1 VKRSFFS
8 TVLAVTCALLFCCLL
23 SEASGASAGLV
34 EHPTNAALVEGTL
47 SRAVETLLRGM
58 PVSVITKPV
67 ILTPSVAHEANWMV
81 ENLLGGR
88 LREEGV
94 AVVISRFKAP
104 PPAFQPEAPP
114 YDTTGAAD
122 TVAMAQPQDEPKEA
136 HVILEYRIVELGMEY
151 PRVWRAGYVGRKV
164 LERYAYASVHAR
176 LIDEQA
182 GTLMWAG
189 EGKGSQSDVVPVAKL
204 ALIEGSGE
212 DWQKGTLPPGKLGG
226 MVEPLVVAA
235 IVAGLVYLF
244 YSNKE

>member
-8 TVLAVTCALLFCCLL
+8 TVLAVTCALLFCGLF
-23 SEASGASAGLV
+23 SGASGAPAGLV
-34 EHPTNAALVEGTL
+34 EHPTNAVLLEGTL
-47 SRAVETLLRGM
+47 SRAVETLLKGM

-67 ILTPSVAHEANWMV
+67 ILVPSVTHEANWMV

-94 AVVISRFKAP
+94 AVVISMFKTPAP
-104 PPAFQPEAPP
+104 EVQPETSP

-122 TVAMAQPQDEPKEA
+122 TVAVAQSQDEPNEA
-136 HVILEYRIVELGMEY
+136 HVILEYRIAELGIEY
-151 PRVWRAGYVGRKV
+151 PRAWRPAYVGRKV
-164 LERYAYASVHAR
+164 LERYAYASLHAR
-176 LIDEQA
+176 LVDEKS

-189 EGKGSQSDVVPVAKL
+189 EGKGSQGDVVPVSKL
-204 ALIEGSGE
+204 ALIEGNAQ
-212 DWQKGTLPPGKLGG
+212 DWQKGSLPPGKLSG